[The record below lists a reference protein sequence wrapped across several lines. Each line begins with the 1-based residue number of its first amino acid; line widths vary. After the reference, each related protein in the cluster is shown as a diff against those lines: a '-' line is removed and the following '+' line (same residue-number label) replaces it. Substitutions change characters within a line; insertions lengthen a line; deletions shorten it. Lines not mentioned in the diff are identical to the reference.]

1 MPRTEPL
8 PEFEDRA
15 PPDRFCDLILT
26 GGVTSAIA
34 YPGAIFALASFYRFN
49 SIGGS
54 SSGGGAA
61 ALAAAA
67 EYRRRRG
74 SSEGFRLLARKT
86 DDLANPV
93 DGKTGLEWLF
103 QPGKQH
109 RRIFTA
115 LVPGVAAPTGKFGKL
130 IGGFAKAYWFWFALG
145 VVLALVP
152 VRLATDHV
160 SGLAL
165 VAFCAWGLLL
175 GPLFMVLVLA
185 YDLKRVMD
193 YDFGM
198 CSGID
203 KVDGAPRKP
212 LTVWLHE
219 LIQDIADKPHDAPLT
234 FEDLAKA
241 PGSPREVLS
250 DYAATGGS
258 AITLKMFTA
267 NITHAR
273 PYLLPQEADDPQANP
288 QLYFR
293 PCEMLK
299 LFPAEVVAHMKKH
312 SSPCKDATPVVLPA
326 SARPKGAHWSP
337 AVASALAVDDA
348 LWTLPREQLPIV
360 VAARMSVSFPV
371 LFTAVPMWTLDTTTE
386 PHCFRRCLFSDGGLC
401 ANFPIHLFD
410 SPVPAWPTFGIA
422 LHEVP
427 WSPKMN
433 SQGEVCCADAMKDA
447 ISLPN
452 DHRDGVRD
460 RWNGFEYEEGAL
472 GRLLGFVAAVVGTM
486 KDWNDATLS
495 RLPGVRDRVVN
506 VGLRPGIGGLN
517 ILMTE
522 SMIRCLGETGVEAA
536 KTLLARFSKGS
547 APGGMAQGWNEH
559 RWVRFNVLER
569 CLAETL
575 KGLGWAA
582 SQNRHAKPLREQ
594 IRDAGD
600 EGPLIERNTAQGQAT
615 PTCQLR
621 PGQAAVLEGVLDV
634 LLEAERALN
643 GTRGEQP
650 YMPSPR
656 PNFRIR
662 PPM

>member
-8 PEFEDRA
+8 PEFEDLA

-74 SSEGFRLLARKT
+74 SCEGFRLLARKT
-86 DDLANPV
+86 DDLANQV

-103 QPGKQH
+103 QPARQH

-115 LVPGVAAPTGKFGKL
+115 LVPGVAAPAGKPAEL
-130 IGGFAKAYWFWFALG
+130 ARGFLKAYWFCIAAGL
-145 VVLALVP
+145 VLALVA
-152 VRLATDHV
+152 VGLLTDHV
-160 SGLAL
+160 SGLAF
-165 VAFCAWGLLL
+165 VAFVASAVLLSL
-175 GPLFMVLVLA
+175 IALIGVLV
-185 YDLKRVMD
+185 YDLKRVVD

-198 CSGID
+198 CSGTD
-203 KVDGAPRKP
+203 KVEGAPRAP

-219 LIQDIADKPHDAPLT
+219 LIQDIADRPHDAPLT
-234 FEDLAKA
+234 FADLASA
-241 PGSPREVLS
+241 PGSPKEVIN
-250 DYAATGGS
+250 DCAASGAS

-267 NITHAR
+267 NITHGR
-273 PYLLPQEADDPQANP
+273 PYLLPQEADDPQADP
-288 QLYFR
+288 PLYFR
-293 PCEMLK
+293 PCEMMK
-299 LFPAEVVAHMKKH
+299 LFPEAVVAHMKKH
-312 SSPCKDATPVVLPA
+312 STRCNEATPVVLPA
-326 SARPKGAHWSP
+326 GARRKGAAGPYLP
-337 AVASALAVDDA
+337 ASELAEDEA
-348 LWTLPREQLPIV
+348 LWLLPREQLPIV

-371 LFTAVPMWTLDTTTE
+371 LFTAVPMWTLDTTTQ
-386 PHCFRRCLFSDGGLC
+386 PHRFRRCLFSDGGLC

-427 WSPKMN
+427 WKQKTD
-433 SQGEVCCADAMKDA
+433 SQREVKCAEVMRDA
-447 ISLPN
+447 ISLPE
-452 DHRDGVRD
+452 DHREGVGD
-460 RWNGFEYEEGAL
+460 RWNGFEYEEHAGD
-472 GRLLGFVAAVVGTM
+472 RLFGFAAAVIGTM

-506 VGLRPGIGGLN
+506 VGLRRGIGGLN

-536 KTLLARFSKGS
+536 KTLLARFSRGS
-547 APGGMAQGWNEH
+547 TPGGMAQGWNEH
-559 RWVRFNVLER
+559 RWVRFNVLQR
-569 CLAETL
+569 CLSETL

-582 SQNRHAKPLREQ
+582 SQNRHATPLREQ
-594 IRDAGD
+594 IRDAG
-600 EGPLIERNTAQGQAT
+600 EQGPLIERGPGQGQAD
-615 PTCQLR
+615 PTCQLL
-621 PGQAAVLEGVLDV
+621 PAQAAVLEGVLDV
-634 LLEAERALN
+634 LLDAERALN
-643 GTRGEQP
+643 GTRCEQP
-650 YMPSPR
+650 YKPSPR
-656 PNFRIR
+656 PNLRIR